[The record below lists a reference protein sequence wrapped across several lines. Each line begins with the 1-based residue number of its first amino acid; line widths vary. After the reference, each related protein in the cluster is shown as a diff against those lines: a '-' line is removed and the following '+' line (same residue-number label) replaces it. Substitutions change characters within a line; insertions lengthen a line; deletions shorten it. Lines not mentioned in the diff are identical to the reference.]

1 MDTFNRLEIYK
12 GVLTS
17 ADNATE
23 RAKSQ
28 ASHQLL
34 ETSSVGFRNIHNK
47 CDYCV
52 QDLLPAEKL
61 DTYIRK
67 V

>member
-1 MDTFNRLEIYK
+1 MRQPLIDTFNRLEIYK

-17 ADNATE
+17 ADNANE

-28 ASHQLL
+28 ASRQLL

-47 CDYCV
+47 CDYC
-52 QDLLPAEKL
+52 K
-61 DTYIRK
+61 
-67 V
+67 